1 MDNNAEALARMFF
14 AARFAP
20 FGWIDLRGE
29 TVVVTAPDDP
39 AMLVTWHPEGHTV
52 TLGWR
57 QIREAR
63 RRKRGE
69 SR

>member
-1 MDNNAEALARMFF
+1 MSDEVPTTRLLF
-14 AARFAP
+14 AAQFAP
-20 FGWIDLRGE
+20 FGWCDVIGSA
-29 TVVVTAPDDP
+29 VIITAPSGP
-39 AMLVTWHPEGHTV
+39 ETLVTWHPEGPTV

-69 SR
+69 SA